1 MAIAAK
7 DTNSL
12 LIKIFHIGLV
22 NNIFERSAGLL
33 DDVDVAEPRSK
44 SRHDILNQNDYTP
57 EGMSVDAAFASGS
70 DFAAIQHHSVAWHR
84 LN

>member
-7 DTNSL
+7 GTNTL

-33 DDVDVAEPRSK
+33 EDVDVAEPRSK

-57 EGMSVDAAFASGS
+57 EGMSIDAAFASGI
-70 DFAAIQHHSVAWHR
+70 DFAAIRNHSTAKHR

>member
-7 DTNSL
+7 DTNAL
-12 LIKIFHIGLV
+12 LIKFFHIGLV

-57 EGMSVDAAFASGS
+57 EGMSVDTAFASGF
-70 DFAAIQHHSVAWHR
+70 DFAASQYRSAAWH
-84 LN
+84 